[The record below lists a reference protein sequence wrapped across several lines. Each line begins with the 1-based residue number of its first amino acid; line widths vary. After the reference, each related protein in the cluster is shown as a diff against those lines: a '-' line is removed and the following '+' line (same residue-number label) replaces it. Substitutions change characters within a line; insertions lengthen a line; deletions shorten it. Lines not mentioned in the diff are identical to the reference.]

1 MNSIKSVLKES
12 IEQLGLI
19 EHLTV
24 SYILVSL
31 TCAAICALVI
41 YFVYKAFYR
50 GAVYSENFAVL
61 IVMTTVVTAF
71 VVITIGSNLV
81 LSLGMVG
88 ALSIVRFRSAVKD
101 PLDVGFLFWGIA
113 AGITSGAGLYPFSLI
128 ATASI
133 SIIYILFVVLGKG
146 RTTYVLV
153 VKYADTA
160 AENVDAEISKLGK
173 AKIRGKAKYKGETE
187 LTVDVKVK
195 KGDTA
200 FVDTLSAI
208 EGVSSA
214 VLVEY
219 TGE

>member
-12 IEQLGLI
+12 IEQLGLV

-31 TCAAICALVI
+31 TCAAICALII

-61 IVMTTVVTAF
+61 IVMTTVITAF

-133 SIIYILFVVLGKG
+133 SLIYILFVVLGKG
-146 RTTYVLV
+146 KATYVLV
-153 VKYADTA
+153 VRYADA
-160 AENVDAEISKLGK
+160 AEEGVKAELSSMKS
-173 AKIRGKAKYKGETE
+173 KIRGKAKYKGETE

-195 KGDTA
+195 KGDIA
-200 FVDTLSAI
+200 FVDKLSAI

>member
-1 MNSIKSVLKES
+1 MSSIKAVLKES
-12 IEQLGLI
+12 VEQLGLV

-31 TCAAICALVI
+31 ACSAICALVI
-41 YFVYKAFYR
+41 YLVYKIFYR
-50 GAVYSENFAVL
+50 GAVYSESFAVL
-61 IVMTTVVTAF
+61 IVMTTIITSF

-113 AGITSGAGLYPFSLI
+113 SGITSGAGLYPFSLI
-128 ATASI
+128 ATAVI
-133 SIIYILFVVLGKG
+133 SIIYILFTVVGKG
-146 RTTYVLV
+146 KRTYVLV
-153 VKYADTA
+153 VKYDDA
-160 AENVDAEISKLGK
+160 AKEAVDKELSGVK
-173 AKIRGKAKYKGETE
+173 AKLRGKAKYKDSTE
-187 LTVDVKVK
+187 LTADVKVK
-195 KGDTA
+195 GGDTA
-200 FVDTLSAI
+200 FVDRISAI
-208 EGVSSA
+208 EGVTSA

>member
-1 MNSIKSVLKES
+1 MSSIKAVLKES
-12 IEQLGLI
+12 VEQLGLV

-31 TCAAICALVI
+31 ACSAICALVI
-41 YFVYKAFYR
+41 YLVYKIFYR
-50 GAVYSENFAVL
+50 GAVYSESFAVL
-61 IVMTTVVTAF
+61 IVMTTIVTSF

-113 AGITSGAGLYPFSLI
+113 SGITSGAGLYPFSLI
-128 ATASI
+128 ATAVI
-133 SIIYILFVVLGKG
+133 SIIYILFTVVGKG
-146 RTTYVLV
+146 KRTYVLV
-153 VKYADTA
+153 VRYDDA
-160 AENVDAEISKLGK
+160 AKEAVDKELSGVK
-173 AKIRGKAKYKGETE
+173 AKLRGKAKYKDSTE
-187 LTVDVKVK
+187 LTADVKVK
-195 KGDTA
+195 GGDTA
-200 FVDTLSAI
+200 FVDRISAI
-208 EGVSSA
+208 EGVTSA

>member
-1 MNSIKSVLKES
+1 MSSIKAVLKES
-12 IEQLGLI
+12 IEQLGLV

-31 TCAAICALVI
+31 ACSAICALVI
-41 YFVYKAFYR
+41 YLVYKIFYR
-50 GAVYSENFAVL
+50 GAVYSESFAVL
-61 IVMTTVVTAF
+61 IVMTTIITSF

-113 AGITSGAGLYPFSLI
+113 SGITSGAGLYPFSLI
-128 ATASI
+128 ATAVI
-133 SIIYILFVVLGKG
+133 SIIYILFTVVGKG
-146 RTTYVLV
+146 KRTYVLV
-153 VKYADTA
+153 VRYDDTA
-160 AENVDAEISKLGK
+160 KEAVDKELSGVK
-173 AKIRGKAKYKGETE
+173 AKLRGKAKYKDSTE
-187 LTVDVKVK
+187 LTADIKVK
-195 KGDTA
+195 GEDTA
-200 FVDTLSAI
+200 FVDRISSI
-208 EGVSSA
+208 EGVTSA